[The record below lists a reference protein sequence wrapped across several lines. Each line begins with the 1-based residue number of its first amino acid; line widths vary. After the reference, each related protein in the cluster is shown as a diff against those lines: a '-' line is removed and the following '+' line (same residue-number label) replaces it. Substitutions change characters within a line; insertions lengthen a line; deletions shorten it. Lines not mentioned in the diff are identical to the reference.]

1 MNSLMYS
8 EIYSEIDEDDFKSIR
23 HDFEDESMYDLYLS
37 SINAENNNDSIYDLY
52 VSSTNVSSTNKETN
66 TNREDFDLYV
76 TDKIEI
82 VKEYVSIGTNTEI
95 KEGMF
100 SRLIRYFK
108 KRISKK
114 NELKTKL

>member
-8 EIYSEIDEDDFKSIR
+8 EIYSELGDDDFKSIH
-23 HDFEDESMYDLYLS
+23 HDFEDESMYDTYIS
-37 SINAENNNDSIYDLY
+37 SINAETNNDSIYDLY
-52 VSSTNVSSTNKETN
+52 LSSTKTDKETN
-66 TNREDFDLYV
+66 TNTNFEI
-76 TDKIEI
+76 DKIDI
-82 VKEYVSIGTNTEI
+82 VKEYVSIGTNTET
-95 KEGMF
+95 KENMF